1 MRVKRNRGDGWLGVL
16 IALVEFIIAGIRF
29 LIVKVREFTKN
40 AQMEK
45 KTAVSYYGF
54 FNRRLNQL
62 ESIKLGKNSH

>member
-40 AQMEK
+40 AQMGK
-45 KTAVSYYGF
+45 KQQSVTTDSST
-54 FNRRLNQL
+54 
-62 ESIKLGKNSH
+62 ED

>member
-45 KTAVSYYGF
+45 KQQSVTTDSST
-54 FNRRLNQL
+54 
-62 ESIKLGKNSH
+62 ED